1 MKNLTFVVGMFYI
14 NRANREIMGY
24 MKKLFCLLTVI
35 VALCATEAK
44 AQFSVEDQSHMKEK
58 KVNFTETLKTMDAS
72 TQYYNAAAARAERL
86 RVRKERNYLEVNMKL
101 QGSMT
106 SYNGAWTESR
116 GGDNAMTVLGTF
128 SMKHTFTK
136 DNFNIAT
143 DASAKY
149 GYNRIKV
156 DMEDGERDGIWF
168 KNIDEFWVQTQPAHK
183 ISKHWATSA
192 LLKLRSQFSNTFVSR
207 TAQTDDDVISGLFTP
222 GYLDISVGLTYSCP
236 KPKFP
241 IVVSLNPLSTSGTW
255 AIGEKVRNSYI
266 AKGATTWFGVD
277 IDKNSLF
284 TGGSSINLKFAR
296 KWGKGDWLS
305 YDTNLYCYYGWLT
318 NVARGSKIRAYNNYL
333 DELKAW
339 ESAGSE
345 EANKPVK
352 VPTFVALHPTIEWRN
367 TISFKASKYVSTDLF
382 FQLNYD
388 KAQNTTVQLYSM
400 LTLGLTYTFK
410 NK

>member
-1 MKNLTFVVGMFYI
+1 
-14 NRANREIMGY
+14 
-24 MKKLFCLLTVI
+24 MKKIFFLLTVFI
-35 VALCATEAK
+35 AMCATEAN
-44 AQFSVEDQSHMKEK
+44 AQFTVEDQSHTKDK
-58 KVNFTETLKTMDAS
+58 KVNFSEKLKTMDAS
-72 TQYYNAAAARAERL
+72 TLYYNEAAARAERL
-86 RVRKERNYLEVNMKL
+86 RIRKERNYLEINAKL

-128 SMKHTFTK
+128 VLKHTFAK
-136 DNFNIAT
+136 GDFKIAT

-156 DMEDGERDGIWF
+156 DLEDGERDGIWF
-168 KNIDEFWVQTQPAHK
+168 KNIDEFWVQSQPSHK

-192 LLKLRSQFSNTFVSR
+192 LLKLRSQFSNTYVSR
-207 TAQTDDDVISGLFTP
+207 TAQTDEDVISGLFTP
-222 GYLDISVGLTYSCP
+222 GYLDISVGFTYTCP
-236 KPKFP
+236 KPKLPFV
-241 IVVSLNPLSTSGTW
+241 ISLNPWSTSGTW
-255 AIGEKVRNSYI
+255 AVGDKVRDYYL

-284 TGGSSINLKFAR
+284 TGGSSINVKFVR
-296 KWGKGDWLS
+296 KWGKNDWLS

-318 NVARGSKIRAYNNYL
+318 NVARGSKIRAYDNYL
-333 DELKAW
+333 NELKAW
-339 ESAGSE
+339 ESAGSI
-345 EANKPVK
+345 EANKPAAVQK
-352 VPTFVALHPTIEWRN
+352 VVSLHPTIEWRN
-367 TISFKASKYVSTDLF
+367 TISFRASKYVSTDIF